1 MNDYLGVSLT
11 ADSAALVTVES
22 EQVSNIWTVSND
34 DPHRASQI
42 TYSNLDGVEDLSWTP
57 DGKIVYASAANGN
70 LDLWIMESNGAGQKQ
85 LTADAGNNRRPS
97 VSPDGRYIVFISDR
111 TGVNHV
117 WRIDIDGNNA
127 RQLTNGNGE
136 WRPQCSPVGQWVIYR
151 SASGRGSVWKVP
163 IDGGDAVKIIDQTSA
178 GLAISPDGKWI
189 ASAHFEP
196 ADIKTAIYSVEG
208 GEPHK
213 ILDIHT
219 VYIRWTPDGRA
230 LAYLDDK
237 NLSNISIQTIDGGS
251 TKQLTDFKP
260 GRVFSFAWSPDGKQL
275 AIARGSVNKDVIL
288 ISNFRDRQ

>member
-1 MNDYLGVSLT
+1 M
-11 ADSAALVTVES
+11 
-22 EQVSNIWTVSND
+22 
-34 DPHRASQI
+34 
-42 TYSNLDGVEDLSWTP
+42 
-57 DGKIVYASAANGN
+57 
-70 LDLWIMESNGAGQKQ
+70 
-85 LTADAGNNRRPS
+85 
-97 VSPDGRYIVFISDR
+97 
-111 TGVNHV
+111 
-117 WRIDIDGNNA
+117 
-127 RQLTNGNGE
+127 
-136 WRPQCSPVGQWVIYR
+136 
-151 SASGRGSVWKVP
+151 WKVS

-196 ADIKTAIYSVEG
+196 ADIKTAIYPVEG